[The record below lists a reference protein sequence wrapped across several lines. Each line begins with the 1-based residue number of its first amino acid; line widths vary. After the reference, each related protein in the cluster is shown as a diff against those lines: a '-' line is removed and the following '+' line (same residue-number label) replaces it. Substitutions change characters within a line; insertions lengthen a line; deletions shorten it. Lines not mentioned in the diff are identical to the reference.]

1 MGADVPAPELVEEFR
16 FHADVDVVVV
26 GPGPFGQRAVATI
39 TGGELS
45 GERLEGSL
53 VGAGADWGLL
63 GPDGFLRVDVR
74 TTLRTVD
81 DAHVYFQYTGLL
93 EMTPAFV
100 ALNAGEDVATE
111 FGDQYYF
118 TTFALETGDERYAW
132 VNHTLF
138 LGQGRFLAGPRVE
151 YRVYRVANG

>member
-1 MGADVPAPELVEEFR
+1 MSGDGPAPQFVEEFR
-16 FHADVDVVVV
+16 FYADVDVVMV

-45 GERLEGSL
+45 GERLKGSL

-63 GPDGFLRVDVR
+63 GSDGFLRVDVR

-81 DAHVYFQYTGLL
+81 DAHIYFQYSGLL
-93 EMTPAFV
+93 EMTPAFL
-100 ALNAGEDVATE
+100 ALNSGEGVTTN

-118 TTFALETGDERYAW
+118 TVFALETGDKRYSW
-132 VNHTLF
+132 VNHTMF
-138 LGQGRFLAGPRVE
+138 VGQGRFLPGPRVE